1 MFDGDEM
8 NIHLAQSIQARNELK
23 RIANVQYQIVGTKDS
38 SPIIG
43 CQQDTLSGAYMLCDP
58 NVRIK
63 GWEVANILC
72 NTTSDTKFEIE
83 MNKEYT
89 GHEVFSHIIPAGINN
104 TKKSG
109 DKVSF
114 QIVDGKFTTGYLDK
128 ASLIL

>member
-1 MFDGDEM
+1 VFDGDEM

-43 CQQDTLSGAYMLCDP
+43 CVQDTLAGAYMICEP

-83 MNKEYT
+83 K
-89 GHEVFSHIIPAGINN
+89 HIM
-104 TKKSG
+104 
-109 DKVSF
+109 
-114 QIVDGKFTTGYLDK
+114 
-128 ASLIL
+128 